1 MIQAIFERRRLK
13 FRLKGRG
20 VEVSLRAVLPMN
32 RLIIVFLLIC
42 IGGLSGRANDALPER
57 FQFRTPAGLS
67 CRIEEPV
74 KAARTAAREPVQ
86 WLRASLDD
94 GSTNHI
100 ELGSR
105 VVLQVQPGTQLT
117 DLTTNGVLKLSR
129 TISADVFI
137 LQAPDAWTA
146 AREADRMAALPGVR
160 ASYPVMRRQADLH
173 GPYAYQPSDF
183 FFNIQWP
190 LENRTTND
198 AARAGAD
205 LNVRAAW
212 PFTMGEGVAI
222 AVADTGVELN
232 HPELAARATGPHH
245 NFIDRS
251 DNGSPLDRRTL
262 AAHGTH
268 VAGLAV
274 ASLDTNRVPGP
285 VASNRNRMVGVAP
298 GAALASWRI
307 YTTNF
312 GLASDEDL
320 MDMYQFRSDVVA
332 VQNHS
337 WGFAGVLQRGFT
349 LLEDIGLSNAVHR
362 ERSGR
367 GVVMLR
373 SAGNDRGQGANM
385 NDDAYPSDPR
395 VIGVAAM
402 NRNGRAADYSEPGAA
417 ILVAGP
423 STSSTN
429 AFHLFS
435 TDLLG
440 TDGKNSINFFPPFED
455 LSGYVFDALG
465 FNGTSAAVPQIAGV
479 AALMLSANT
488 NLSYRDV
495 QQILVLASRHFDFAD
510 PDLTANGAGFLVS
523 HNVGFG
529 LPDAGE
535 AVRLARAWPTRPPLT
550 NIVLTATNAQ
560 TIPDDGLRVLVTGDN
575 IPPNLRSIRALP
587 GTGPHA
593 DTPTAALPLVDVGL
607 ATNTISLDLTNKA
620 ALIERGTNTFE
631 AKVNFAARAGASFA
645 VVYNFATNASGS
657 GAPGG
662 EQLIP
667 LAGTDYTPIPA
678 VFITHSNGVALRE
691 LFRTNSTARA
701 QIHLETTNY
710 AFAVT
715 NSILCEHVSVRVKT
729 DHPLRGDIRMTLVS
743 PSGKRSVLQRYNA
756 DESPGPVDW
765 TYHSTH
771 HFFESSVGNWLV
783 YFSDQYEG
791 NTGAVQQVTLT
802 IRGTAIVD
810 VDRDGLDDAWERD
823 HLNNLSAGAVA
834 DPDLDGYSNMR
845 EQLMG
850 TNPRVMD
857 VPFEVDLSRWNPSL
871 ARLSW
876 PASTNFVYQVS
887 GGTNLTDQ
895 TVITNLPGR
904 FPEVEWFTPYSALR
918 HQFFRV
924 QALPAQ

>member
-1 MIQAIFERRRLK
+1 
-13 FRLKGRG
+13 
-20 VEVSLRAVLPMN
+20 MN
-32 RLIIVFLLIC
+32 RFLALFLLIC
-42 IGGLSGRANDALPER
+42 IGLSGSGRANGALPER
-57 FQFRTPAGLS
+57 FQFRTPAGMS
-67 CRIEEPV
+67 CRVEEPV
-74 KAARTAAREPVQ
+74 EAARAGVYEPAQ

-94 GSTNHI
+94 GSTNHV

-105 VVLQVQPGTQLT
+105 VVLQVEPGTKLT
-117 DLTTNGVLKLSR
+117 DLTTNGALKLSR
-129 TISADVFI
+129 TIAADVFV

-146 AREADRMAALPGVR
+146 TREADRMAALPGVR

-173 GPYAYQPSDF
+173 GPYAYQPSDSF
-183 FFNIQWP
+183 FHIQWQ

-198 AARAGAD
+198 AARAGPD

-212 PFTMGEGVAI
+212 PFTMGEGVTI

-232 HPELAARATGPHH
+232 HPELAPRATGPHH

-251 DNGSPLDRRTL
+251 DNGSPLARHGL

-268 VAGLAV
+268 VAALAV
-274 ASLDTNRVPGP
+274 ASLDTNRAPGP
-285 VASNRNRMVGVAP
+285 VPSNRNRMVGVAP
-298 GAALASWRI
+298 RAGLASWRI
-307 YTTNF
+307 YTNNL

-320 MDMYQFRSDVVA
+320 MDMYQFRSDAVA

-337 WGFAGVLQRGFT
+337 WGFAGVRQMGFT
-349 LLEDIGLSNAVHR
+349 LLEDIGISNAVHR

-367 GVVMLR
+367 GVVLLR
-373 SAGNDRGQGANM
+373 SIGNDRGQGASM

-402 NRNGRAADYSEPGAA
+402 NRDGRAANYSEPGAA

-429 AFHLFS
+429 AFHLF
-435 TDLLG
+435 TADLLG
-440 TDGKNSINFFPPFED
+440 TDGRNTINYFPPFED
-455 LSGYVFDALG
+455 MNGYIFDGGG
-465 FNGTSAAVPQIAGV
+465 FTGTSAAVPHISGV

-495 QQILVLASRHFDFAD
+495 QQILVLASRHFDLAD
-510 PDLTANGAGFLVS
+510 PDLATNGAGFLVS
-523 HNVGFG
+523 HNVGYG
-529 LPDAGE
+529 LPDAAE
-535 AVRLARAWPTRPPLT
+535 TVRLARLWPTRPALT
-550 NIVLTATNAQ
+550 NVVLTATNAQ
-560 TIPDDGLRVLVTGDN
+560 AIPDDGLRVLITGDN
-575 IPPNLRSIRALP
+575 IPANLRSIRALP

-593 DTPTAALPLVDVGL
+593 DTATAALPLVDVGL

-620 ALIERGTNTFE
+620 ALIERGTNIFE
-631 AKVNFAARAGASFA
+631 AKVNFAARAGAAFA
-645 VVYNFATNASGS
+645 VVYNFATNTSGS

-667 LAGTDYTPIPA
+667 LAGTDYTPIPS

-715 NSILCEHVSVRVKT
+715 DPMICEHVSVRVKT
-729 DHPLRGDIRMTLVS
+729 DHPLRGDVRMTLVS

-765 TYHSTH
+765 TYHSTQ
-771 HFFESSVGNWLV
+771 HFFESSVGTWSV
-783 YFSDQYEG
+783 YFSDEYEG
-791 NTGAVQQVTLT
+791 NTGAVQDVTLT

-823 HLNNLSAGAVA
+823 HFNNLSGGASG
-834 DPDLDGYSNMR
+834 DPDQDGYSNMR
-845 EQLMG
+845 EQLMR

-876 PASTNFVYQVS
+876 PASTNFVYVVS
-887 GGTNLTDQ
+887 GGTNVTDR

-904 FPEVEWFTPYSALR
+904 FPEVEWFMPYSAVR

-924 QALPAQ
+924 EALPAP